1 MTLPKFYDP
10 SLVGTLYMPRKA
22 AIRAAVNE
30 NKHEFKGDTAGN
42 QTSILIIDAQGDFCL
57 PGGSL
62 FVPGAVEDNTRLIEF
77 LYRNIEQIKYLDF
90 TLDTHRYV
98 QVFFPLF
105 WRDSQGNHPEPYT
118 VISYA
123 DVVAGRWIPALA
135 AEIVREYLRQL
146 ESTGKYKLTIWEYH
160 TDEGSVG
167 GALAPALT
175 ELAVYH
181 SLLWETDPTFHRKG
195 LREFSECYSVFGEEV
210 RAVTVAGKQVSL
222 GQYNDKLLAS
232 LLNRERIYVA
242 GQAASHCVKA
252 TLEDIIFYA
261 QNNLSNPV
269 EFLSKFYILEDCMSP
284 VPAIPGVVDFPQIA
298 RAALHSFAAAGM
310 QVVKSTEDTGC

>member
-10 SLVGTLYMPRKA
+10 ALMGTLYMPRKA

-30 NKHEFKGDTAGN
+30 KKQDFNGDTAGN
-42 QTSILIIDAQGDFCL
+42 QTAMLIIDAQGDFCL

-62 FVPGAVEDNTRLIEF
+62 FVPGAVEDTARLIEF
-77 LYRNIEQIKYLDF
+77 LYRNVEKIKYLDF

-105 WRDSQGNHPEPYT
+105 WRDCQGNHPEPYT
-118 VISYA
+118 VIAYD

-135 AEIVREYLRQL
+135 PEIVREYLRQL

-167 GALAPALT
+167 GALVPALT
-175 ELAVYH
+175 ECAVYH
-181 SLLWETDPTFHRKG
+181 SLLWGIDPAFHRKG
-195 LREFSECYSVFGEEV
+195 LREFSECYSAIGEEV
-210 RAVTVAGKQVSL
+210 RAVTVAGNQVPL

-232 LLNRERIYVA
+232 LLTRERIYVA

-252 TLEDIIFYA
+252 TLEDLIFYA
-261 QNNLSNPV
+261 QHNLPNPKA
-269 EFLSKFYILEDCMSP
+269 FLAKFYILADCMSP
-284 VPAIPGVVDFPQIA
+284 VPAIPGIVDFPQIA
-298 RAALHSFAAAGM
+298 REALQGFAAAGM
-310 QVVKSTEDTGC
+310 QVVKSTEIIV